1 MMRAFRVFRIAR
13 LLKGL
18 ESMQMI
24 MRVMAN
30 SYMSFVYITMLMTLF
45 IFIFSLLGMS
55 LFGNSTNFPEGQP
68 RQNFDSFTIAA
79 VTVFQILTLENWQTI
94 YVSLMRGDN
103 NKAVVSIYL
112 IAWVFLGNFI
122 LLNLFLAILLDSF
135 LGEEGHDEED
145 E

>member
-1 MMRAFRVFRIAR
+1 MRAFRVFRIAR